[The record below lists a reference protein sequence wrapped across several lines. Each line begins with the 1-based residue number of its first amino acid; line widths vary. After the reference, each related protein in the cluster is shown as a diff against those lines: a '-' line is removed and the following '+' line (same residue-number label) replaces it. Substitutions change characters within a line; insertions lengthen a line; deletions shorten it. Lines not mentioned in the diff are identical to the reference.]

1 MYTTTSSKQEG
12 GYTSVATQ
20 ETDQINTPLETEVKP
35 CLHTPTTTINMDQ
48 EAGGNNRGFDQFM
61 LALLVFML
69 GSCMVY
75 AIADSIMH
83 RNDQILEHDFM
94 VDKLE
99 VPCSLLNVSNMQLNG
114 NWNIT
119 MMVNN
124 RSYKS
129 KLTKDFYY
137 ENSVIIILYENN
149 IISAT
154 TLPGFYQGINNT
166 KLVDATFASEGIPTD
181 EYVSGAISRSWN
193 SKLPMFVNV
202 KILGWVKY
210 FPGEGWSEKCR
221 MTISCWDVKLEFYPT
236 TKDAT
241 ILSGR
246 GSQKCEVNIY

>member
-1 MYTTTSSKQEG
+1 MYTTSSKQEG

-20 ETDQINTPLETEVKP
+20 EPIDQINTPLETEVKP
-35 CLHTPTTTINMDQ
+35 CLHTTMTTTVNMD
-48 EAGGNNRGFDQFM
+48 EGGNNRGFDQFM

-75 AIADSIMH
+75 AIADLIMH
-83 RNDQILEHDFM
+83 RNDQIFEHDFM

-99 VPCSLLNVSNMQLNG
+99 VPCSLLNVTNMPFNG

-137 ENSVIIILYENN
+137 ENSVIILLYENN

-166 KLVDATFASEGIPTD
+166 KLVDAIFASAGIPTD
-181 EYVSGAISRSWN
+181 KYVSRALSRSWN

-210 FPGEGWSEKCR
+210 FPGEGWSEMCR